1 MYIVPLCIIE
11 MPVET
16 VEKFTTGNTQE
27 VRRGQWI
34 EYSIIRG
41 LKPWRPAQS
50 VREGFSK
57 LLVL

>member
-1 MYIVPLCIIE
+1 
-11 MPVET
+11 MPIET

-34 EYSIIRG
+34 KYSIIRG